1 MTIRKKIILFFIC
14 MVTLPITIIYFVIG
28 NLFAESTEDA
38 LTNLFSANIREI
50 GRNTDVFFRNAM
62 HLSIYPLLETNLT
75 SFLTTSPD
83 SPDYERI
90 RRNANGVLRATLF
103 GYSDIVYGFRLT
115 NMYADSIF
123 STLVPEI
130 SLENRSGADAAQFR
144 PHWDYSTSHL
154 PGGSIYLV
162 RALRNPH
169 NLSQQIGYI
178 KLSLRSSYLLEF
190 IRPPQTDE
198 QISYYIIANNDNP
211 PLVADSD
218 YDWDIDLSI
227 LTFEYLHE
235 LANSPNPSMVVDGL
249 IVSAYSLEHAD
260 LILYSITRADTLA
273 IARNMLFTN
282 ILIYFILVLIFSFII
297 AIFFS
302 KIVTKP
308 IQAMG
313 DYMTSISNEDF
324 KVRYPVKGS
333 DEIAVLSHHFNE
345 MAERLDFLYNEVY
358 LGELKLKQSQ
368 IKMLEAQINPHFLY
382 NTLDTIYWMVKM
394 GKSDE
399 SAAMVSNMSK
409 MMRLTLAP
417 KNNDY
422 ILLSQELE
430 HLRCYIEIQ
439 KIRYGSKIDFS
450 LSCPEY
456 LYGQRVLSFLLQPLV
471 ENALTHGL
479 SNRLKGIVS
488 VNIYEQNEE
497 LIYEVSNDGEPI
509 DISGIDQLINSHPKE
524 YLKEE
529 SKEDSNEESFA
540 LSNLN
545 NRLVLRYGD
554 AKRLTYY
561 IDGTFSVFRINQ
573 PKE

>member
-28 NLFAESTEDA
+28 NLFAQSTEDA

-50 GRNTDVFFRNAM
+50 GRSTDVFFRNAL

-90 RRNANGVLRATLF
+90 MRNANDVLRATLF

-115 NMYADSIF
+115 NMYNDSIF
-123 STLVPEI
+123 SAPVPEI
-130 SLENRSGADAAQFR
+130 SLENQRNADMASFR
-144 PHWDYSTSHL
+144 PHWDYSTTHL
-154 PGGSIYLV
+154 PEGSIYLV
-162 RALRNPH
+162 RALRNPR

-178 KLSLRSSYLLEF
+178 KLSLRSSHLLEF
-190 IRPPQTDE
+190 IRPPETDE
-198 QISYYIIANNDNP
+198 QISYYIIASNDYP
-211 PLVADSD
+211 PLIADSD
-218 YDWDIDLSI
+218 YDWDIDLSV
-227 LTFEYLHE
+227 LTFDYLHE
-235 LANSPNPSMVVDGL
+235 IANSSNPSTVIDGL

-260 LILYSITRADTLA
+260 LIIYSITRPDTLA
-273 IARNMLFTN
+273 IARNMIFTN
-282 ILIYFILVLIFSFII
+282 LLIYFILVLGFSIII

-324 KVRYPVKGS
+324 TVRFPVKGS
-333 DEIAVLSHHFNE
+333 DEIAVLSEHFNE

-358 LGELKLKQSQ
+358 LGELRLKQSQ

-394 GKSDE
+394 GKSEE
-399 SAAMVSNMSK
+399 SATMVSNMSK

-439 KIRYGSKIDFS
+439 KIRYGNKIDFS
-450 LSCPEY
+450 LSCPEH
-456 LYGQRVLSFLLQPLV
+456 LTGQQVLSFLLQPLV

-479 SNRLKGIVS
+479 NNRLKGIVS
-488 VNIYEQNEE
+488 VDIYEENQEI
-497 LIYEVSNDGEPI
+497 IYKVSNDGEPI
-509 DISGIDQLINSHPKE
+509 DISGIDYLINSHPD
-524 YLKEE
+524 
-529 SKEDSNEESFA
+529 EDSQIESFA
-540 LSNLN
+540 LRNLN
-545 NRLVLRYGD
+545 NRLVLQYGD
-554 AKRLTYY
+554 ANRLTYY
-561 IDGTFSVFRINQ
+561 IEGLFSIFEINQ